1 MAYFLCASHRRTW
14 HIRRWQVTSFFHSCC
29 KGSRN
34 IASFFFTL
42 FLGCCLINHRRVL
55 TQTRQS
61 YERRAGLGPTLAAYL
76 PPMKCDYQ
84 VAVGCH
90 TPHAFPVVW
99 LLGPWYPFSSAQP
112 RPCHW
117 YSVFPQSSPWPLGSA
132 AHSQSHVLSGQQ
144 GEGQHIVIYPP
155 WGLSSAFTGLEP
167 AAFRLNWAVLYHLSY
182 NAMYG
187 PSSDP
192 CCGFCTAFRWPSLS
206 GGPSEEALTPSLMV
220 PNHALYHLRYTWI

>member
-1 MAYFLCASHRRTW
+1 MLQRKNLFLGLSLILFITFPPYGTHTLILWCISCVRHTGAHGISAAGRLH
-14 HIRRWQVTSFFHSCC
+14 HFFIHAAKAVATSLH
-29 KGSRN
+29 
-34 IASFFFTL
+34 FFFTL

-117 YSVFPQSSPWPLGSA
+117 YSVFPQSSPWPSGSA
-132 AHSQSHVLSGQQ
+132 AK
-144 GEGQHIVIYPP
+144 
-155 WGLSSAFTGLEP
+155 
-167 AAFRLNWAVLYHLSY
+167 
-182 NAMYG
+182 
-187 PSSDP
+187 
-192 CCGFCTAFRWPSLS
+192 
-206 GGPSEEALTPSLMV
+206 
-220 PNHALYHLRYTWI
+220 